1 MLELTKAAVTREEN
15 RYVVPA
21 RLERFFSLCGGSGLL
36 RGGFSLRKK
45 PLGGIGFALQQLENR
60 CNGRKVKRM
69 APSATKVPKSSKR
82 QSTKAEHGTSV
93 GIAFQRIRELVVHGR
108 LAPGTWIVE
117 GDLCE
122 HLNMSRT
129 PVRGA
134 LYLLQREGYVIE
146 HRNGSKSRM
155 IVAPLTREDANELYP
170 IIGRIEGLAGRRAA
184 QLPQHERDELAAR
197 LRLVNNNL
205 AQIAQEHSTNGLG
218 IFDLDHEFHRLVVSA
233 GSGPRLS
240 TLHQAIEPQTE
251 RYWRLYASSIIG
263 ELHLSVAEHE
273 EIITALVEGNPDRLE
288 RALTTNWE
296 NGCRRLAKVIDMYGE
311 RGSW

>member
-1 MLELTKAAVTREEN
+1 MALST
-15 RYVVPA
+15 P
-21 RLERFFSLCGGSGLL
+21 
-36 RGGFSLRKK
+36 KK
-45 PLGGIGFALQQLENR
+45 
-60 CNGRKVKRM
+60 V
-69 APSATKVPKSSKR
+69 KSSKTR
-82 QSTKAEHGTSV
+82 AAKAEHGTSV
-93 GIAFQRIRELVVHGR
+93 GIAFQRIRELVVHGK

-134 LYLLQREGYVIE
+134 LYLLQREGYVVD

-155 IVAPLTREDANELYP
+155 IVAPLTKEDASELYP
-170 IIGRIEGLAGRRAA
+170 IIGRIEGLAGRNAA
-184 QLPQHERDELAAR
+184 GLPQPERDELAAN
-197 LRLVNNNL
+197 LKLVNGKL
-205 AQIAQEHSTNGLG
+205 AAIAHDRSTNGPN

-233 GSGPRLS
+233 GSGPRLK

-273 EIITALVEGNPDRLE
+273 EIIAALEEGNPDRLE
-288 RALTTNWE
+288 RALSVNWE
-296 NGCRRLAKVIDMYGE
+296 NGCKRLAKVIDIYGE